1 MKRLTT
7 VVLFLTVA
15 CLASGEELKS
25 ILSRMD
31 QSSETFHSMTAD
43 LTMATY
49 TAILD
54 DTTTEHGDLKME
66 KEKNSTQAI
75 IHFTGAKEERTIGF
89 FNKQIQLY
97 TPKLNLIQ
105 VYKLGKSA
113 KFLDQYLLL
122 GFGTSGKDLAEG
134 YDIQLAGS
142 EPVGGQATSKLV
154 LTPKQATVKEQ
165 ISKVEMWI
173 PANSGYPV
181 QQKFYN
187 PSGNYRLVTYTNF
200 QLNPQLG
207 PLKLN
212 APPNTKVEYPQ

>member
-1 MKRLTT
+1 MKRLS
-7 VVLFLTVA
+7 VVALFLTIAFGV
-15 CLASGEELKS
+15 SGED
-25 ILSRMD
+25 LSAVLARMD
-31 QSSETFHSMTAD
+31 QSAATFHSMTAN

-54 DTTTEHGDLKME
+54 DTTTEQGDLKMV
-66 KEKNSTQAI
+66 KEKNGTEAI
-75 IHFTGAKEERTIGF
+75 INFTGAKEARSIGF

-105 VYKLGKSA
+105 VYKLGKNA

-122 GFGTSGKDLAEG
+122 GFGTSGSDLQKG
-134 YDIQLAGS
+134 YDIQLAGT
-142 EPVGGQATSKLV
+142 EPIQGQSTSKLV
-154 LTPKQATVKEQ
+154 LSPKQAAVKEQ
-165 ISKVEMWI
+165 LSKVEIWI
-173 PANSGYPV
+173 PATSGYPV

-207 PLKLN
+207 SLKLN